1 MTDEIEATT
10 TVHAPRADVY
20 ALIQDVEGY
29 ADYSGYVR
37 EVARNGDGGVG
48 TTYDV
53 TLSWWRLTYT
63 ARFRVTDLNPPD
75 RIDWRLV
82 EDLDARVTWRL
93 EPADVEEID
102 VEEHGVDHATRVT
115 LTARYDPDSA
125 DDDALSLPPFVPMS
139 TVVGK
144 ARPVVEREAQRVLN
158 RVVAD
163 LEDEP
168 REATLTIRTRPDA
181 G

>member
-1 MTDEIEATT
+1 MTDDIEATT

-20 ALIQDVEGY
+20 ALVQDVEGY

-37 EVARNGDGGVG
+37 EVARDGDGGVG

-53 TLSWWRLTYT
+53 TLSWWKLTYT
-63 ARFRVTDLNPPD
+63 ARFRVTDLDPPD

-93 EPADVEEID
+93 EPADVED
-102 VEEHGVDHATRVT
+102 PDVDHATRLT

-125 DDDALSLPPFVPMS
+125 DDDALSLPPFVPIG
-139 TVVGK
+139 TVVEK